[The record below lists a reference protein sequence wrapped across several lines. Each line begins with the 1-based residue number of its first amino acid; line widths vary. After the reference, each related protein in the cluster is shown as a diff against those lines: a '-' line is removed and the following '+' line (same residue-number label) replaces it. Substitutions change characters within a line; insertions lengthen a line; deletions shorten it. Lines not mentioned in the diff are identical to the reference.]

1 MRNTRIT
8 RAAGTARADRSTL
21 APRTTRTLL
30 GATAAIAL
38 TLGLAACTEDSG
50 STDASGNGTG
60 TNAPAATSQP
70 NDGGESEAAV
80 VVFQNGWAKATDTD
94 MSGAF
99 GTIRNTGD
107 VEVHITGV
115 TSPISDRVEMHETVP
130 GGSGMMM
137 QEKEGGFVIPA
148 GGELH
153 LEPGKDHFMLMDLT
167 EPITTGQVITLAL
180 KFNDGTEQDVTVTAR
195 DFKGGEEEYVGGDH
209 GGDHDQHGEGAGRE
223 GERGTSHDG

>member
-99 GTIRNTGD
+99 GTLRNTGD
-107 VEVHITGV
+107 VQVHITGV
-115 TSPISDRVEMHETVP
+115 TSPVSERVEMHEMVP

-148 GGELH
+148 GGELF

-180 KFNDGTEQDVTVTAR
+180 EFNDGTEQDVTLTAR
-195 DFKGGEEEYVGGDH
+195 DFKGGEEEYVGGDSS
-209 GGDHDQHGEGAGRE
+209 HDEHGEGAN
-223 GERGTSHDG
+223 HDG